1 MMLGLYLAALILG
14 GGLVVLAAIGG
25 LADSH
30 SVDNDGPDFGG
41 DHGVEVGHAGSHGF
55 SDAAHVDA
63 ALSSRLEPGSPE
75 LAHDRPVRRRT
86 QVLWRMILN
95 VRFWTY
101 FLAFFGLIGFL
112 LTILRFS
119 IEPYTLLI
127 SSASGVLG
135 GSAVAAMWAALKRSE
150 SNSAVSSTHLLGTM
164 GPMIV
169 ASRPGEPGK
178 VRLTVKGELI
188 DMMAIS
194 QSGEPLERG
203 TQVTV
208 VDLEGL
214 YARVA
219 PVDQFL
225 KESGLEIKL

>member
-1 MMLGLYLAALILG
+1 MMLGLYLAALIVG

-25 LADSH
+25 IADSH
-30 SVDNDGPDFGG
+30 SVDHDGPDFGG
-41 DHGVEVGHAGSHGF
+41 DHGAEVGHVGAHGYT
-55 SDAAHVDA
+55 DAAHVDA

-75 LAHDRPVRRRT
+75 FANDRPPRKRT

-119 IEPYTLLI
+119 VEPFTFLI
-127 SSASGVLG
+127 SLTSGLLG
-135 GSAVAAMWAALKRSE
+135 GAGIVATWAALKRDE
-150 SNSAVSSTHLLGTM
+150 SNSAVSATHLLGTM

-169 ASRPGEPGK
+169 ACRPGEPGK

-188 DMMAIS
+188 DMLAIGHA
-194 QSGEPLERG
+194 GESIERG

-208 VDLEGL
+208 VDIDGM
-214 YARVA
+214 YARVTA
-219 PVDQFL
+219 VEEFL
-225 KESGLEIKL
+225 QENGLTS

>member
-1 MMLGLYLAALILG
+1 MMLGIYLAALIVG

-25 LADSH
+25 IADGH
-30 SVDNDGPDFGG
+30 SVDHDGPDLGG
-41 DHGVEVGHAGSHGF
+41 DHGVEVGHGGAHGF

-75 LAHDRPVRRRT
+75 LANDRPPRKRS

-112 LTILRFS
+112 LTVLRFS
-119 IEPYTLLI
+119 IEPFTVLI
-127 SSASGVLG
+127 SLATGVLG
-135 GSAVAAMWAALKRSE
+135 GGGVAATWAALKRSE
-150 SNSAVSSTHLLGTM
+150 SNSAVSATHLLGTM

-169 ASRPGEPGK
+169 ACRPGEPGK
-178 VRLTVKGELI
+178 VRLTVNGELI
-188 DMMAIS
+188 DMMAMS
-194 QSGEPLERG
+194 HSGESIERG

-208 VDLEGL
+208 VDIDGM
-214 YARVA
+214 YARVTAVEEFLQENGLA
-219 PVDQFL
+219 P
-225 KESGLEIKL
+225 